1 MAFWNID
8 LTTKDGAESAA
19 QNGGL
24 ACFIAAGLT
33 ILGIAVIVA
42 THTGPAAELAGG
54 IAGVAVETIVFTIAG
69 FRLRA
74 GKGVI
79 WGGVA
84 TLLLVVEIVAKL
96 ITMIGL
102 GGIVINAILLVVM
115 INGVRGA
122 LALKRGDLDVDDIG
136 KVFD

>member
-8 LTTKDGAESAA
+8 LTTQDGAESAA

-24 ACFIAAGLT
+24 ACFIATGLGV
-33 ILGIAVIVA
+33 LGIGMIVA
-42 THTGPAAELAGG
+42 TQSAPALATM
-54 IAGVAVETIVFTIAG
+54 IAGAAGEALVFAIAG

-79 WGGVA
+79 WGGA
-84 TLLLVVEIVAKL
+84 AALLIIIEIAAKL
-96 ITMIGL
+96 ISLTGI
-102 GGIVINAILLVVM
+102 GGIVINVVLLVVM

-122 LALKRGDLDVDDIG
+122 WALRNDDLSVDDVA

>member
-8 LTTKDGAESAA
+8 LTTQDGAEGAA

-33 ILGIAVIVA
+33 VLGIAMLVA
-42 THTGPAAELAGG
+42 TYQGAPAPLLGG
-54 IAGVAVETIVFTIAG
+54 IAGVASETVIFTVAG

-84 TLLLVVEIVAKL
+84 ALLLVIEMVTKL
-96 ITMIGL
+96 ITMTGIG
-102 GGIVINAILLVVM
+102 GVVINLVLLAVM

-122 LALKRGDLDVDDIG
+122 LALKRGDLDVDQVA